1 MSVNDTVREWLDK
14 QWEASGPKTD
24 WSEVQW
30 DKYHAQLGLLICF
43 VDDCWPKEVVPPPH
57 YNKP

>member
-1 MSVNDTVREWLDK
+1 MSVNDTVKEWLDN
-14 QWEASGPKTD
+14 QWESSGPKTD

-43 VDDCWPKEVVPPPH
+43 VDDCVTAKSLCLPAKEA
-57 YNKP
+57 